1 MPQHRSHFY
10 MATVMVS
17 YASDI
22 GSGSTF
28 MNFVLQI
35 PEKKITAESIDT
47 GRTMVVQRALTE
59 GLVKEISQMKDIIFM
74 SWSHLGFMTEQEFTH
89 RESDNQKSQKEAQP
103 LLRKAPN
110 PYDA

>member
-1 MPQHRSHFY
+1 MPQHRNHFY

-17 YASDI
+17 YASDL

-35 PEKKITAESIDT
+35 PEKKITAETIDT
-47 GRTMVVQRALTE
+47 GRTMILQRAITE
-59 GLVKEISQMKDIIFM
+59 GLVKDLTQLKDIVFM
-74 SWSHLGFMTEQEFTH
+74 NWSHLGFMTEEEFT
-89 RESDNQKSQKEAQP
+89 RRDSDEDPTGKLSKKIS
-103 LLRKAPN
+103 KAN